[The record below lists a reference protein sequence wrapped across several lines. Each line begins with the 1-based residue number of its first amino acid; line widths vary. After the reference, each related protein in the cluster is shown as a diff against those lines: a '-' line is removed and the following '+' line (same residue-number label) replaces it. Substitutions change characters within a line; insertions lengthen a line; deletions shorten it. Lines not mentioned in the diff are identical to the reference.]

1 MLQKKKKKNHHM
13 WACVSDINACLPL
26 TSTILQDFLFSLKKK
41 KKVHPS
47 AWVELYPDEKLSPR
61 LNNFGPWPWLCYLF
75 CNIMFIP
82 WFSSNLSSHTY
93 FPVFFKLSRRLWKQ
107 MSQHNPERHF
117 ASWNYFQSFKRQYY
131 VCKHFFFLLSHLS
144 KS

>member
-1 MLQKKKKKNHHM
+1 MLQKKKKIIT
-13 WACVSDINACLPL
+13 CERVCQ
-26 TSTILQDFLFSLKKK
+26 ILMRVFHWPAPFCRTFCFHLKKK
-41 KKVHPS
+41 KKVHPP

-131 VCKHFFFLLSHLS
+131 VGKHFFFLLSHLS